1 MTIAEI
7 LAQQQYL
14 PAIQQRTQQ
23 QSTAPEGQTFAATL
37 KEFLSDVNT
46 LQKTAA
52 QQAEKFIA
60 GEPVQLHD
68 VMIAAE
74 KAKVSMELLL
84 EIRNRAIDLYRE
96 IIRIQV

>member
-23 QSTAPEGQTFAATL
+23 QATQPASQSFAATL

-46 LQKTAA
+46 
-52 QQAEKFIA
+52 
-60 GEPVQLHD
+60 
-68 VMIAAE
+68 
-74 KAKVSMELLL
+74 L